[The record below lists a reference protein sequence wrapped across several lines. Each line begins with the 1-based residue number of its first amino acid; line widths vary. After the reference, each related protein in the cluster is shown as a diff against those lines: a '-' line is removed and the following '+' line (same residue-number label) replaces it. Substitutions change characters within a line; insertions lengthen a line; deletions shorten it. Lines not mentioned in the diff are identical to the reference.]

1 MIKSFDYVN
10 IFVKDLDK
18 TIEWYVENMGFSV
31 KRRIENRE
39 RGRKTAFLEA
49 GGQAMLEFSAFI
61 DPGKAVDGPVLKAEE
76 TGIKH
81 ISFFVDDVVEMH
93 QKLKNAG
100 VEFTTFAPERGVA
113 VFKDP
118 NGIVLEIRL
127 FLL

>member
-1 MIKSFDYVN
+1 LIKSFDYVN